1 MNTRKLIFII
11 VTGIA
16 VLFIIALFVIFSFG
30 KPSTITPQPVAPTSA
45 VFNPT
50 QGLALISTTPINQ
63 STQVPVNSTIT
74 MTFNKTVEGSSPTI
88 QIFPSAPFSFSVANT
103 TLTITPTST
112 LSPSTNYTVSTTL
125 EGKSFFVLFT
135 TAGSTPTPG
144 PNTRDVNR
152 VQKDTN
158 TTKEAQPDT
167 FLSNLTP
174 YSDGNF
180 SVTSDFSQTLGQFQ
194 FTVVSTSGTTVP
206 AQTAFTEWA
215 KKQGLNDEQIAR
227 VGVVY
232 K

>member
-11 VTGIA
+11 VAGIA
-16 VLFIIALFVIFSFG
+16 VLFIVALFVVFSFG
-30 KPSTITPQPVAPTSA
+30 KPSTDTPQPPAPTGA

-50 QGLALISTTPINQ
+50 QGLTLISTTPINQ
-63 STQVPVNSTIT
+63 SIQIPVISTIT
-74 MTFNKTVEGSSPTI
+74 MTFNKAVEESSPTI
-88 QIFPSAPFSFSVANT
+88 QIFPSAPFSFSVASAI
-103 TLTITPTST
+103 LTITPNSP
-112 LSPSTNYTVSTTL
+112 LSPSTNYTVTTTL

-135 TAGSTPTPG
+135 TAGSAPTPG
-144 PNTRDVNR
+144 PNTRDENQ

-158 TTKEAQPDT
+158 ATKELQPDT

-174 YSDGNF
+174 YTDVNF

-194 FTVVSTSGTTVP
+194 FTVVSTSGATVP

-215 KKQGLNDEQIAR
+215 KKQGLNDEQIER
-227 VGVVY
+227 VSVVY